1 MVNVLYNEYTGS
13 DEFERD
19 LEIEFMK
26 ESVALDRTLLILHT
40 IEESAN
46 IRAREAE
53 IRCIEESGNIDVLEG
68 YYREAAEEADEKKE
82 GIVQKVWEFIK
93 QMFKNLKEFLVGSK
107 QAKKLR
113 QDAANNV
120 EYGLDDEG
128 EESLSYIKK
137 VTNAIHGGEGSL
149 RALLKDKKTWLI
161 LTSTGAIAGG
171 AVALNVAKH
180 KHKAGELNGVME
192 TIMKILDSGVEK
204 LKSVASGVGSF
215 LGKKAEE
222 IGKTI
227 IGWLGKAKDWI
238 LKIVGKFTGGSSDEE
253 EKPEEGI
260 DKEKAR
266 KQNNENRK
274 ISAEDEKALM
284 SKEKLKEY
292 DPEAYEVYTKRR
304 QDLEKRFNTAK
315 KNLQPGDKLNEAKK
329 KYEEDKRALNAEFM
343 VNLNESVDDV
353 FEESV
358 DTDDVFDIPD
368 FLAEESV
375 SEIDEISELLENL

>member
-40 IEESAN
+40 IEESAA

-68 YYREAAEEADEKKE
+68 YYREAAEEAEDKKQ
-82 GIVQKVWEFIK
+82 GIIQKVWELIK

-113 QDAANNV
+113 EDAANNV

-137 VTNAIHGGEGSL
+137 ITNAIHGGEGSL
-149 RALLKDKKTWLI
+149 KALFHDKKTWAI
-161 LTSTGAIAGG
+161 LGGTAALAGG
-171 AVALNVAKH
+171 AVALTVAKH
-180 KHKAGELNGVME
+180 KHKAGELNGIME
-192 TIMKILDSGVEK
+192 TIMKIIDAGVEK
-204 LKSVASGVGSF
+204 IKTTAVAVGGFIS
-215 LGKKAEE
+215 KKAEDIAKKFVE
-222 IGKTI
+222 F
-227 IGWLGKAKDWI
+227 LSKAKDWI
-238 LKIVGKFTGGSSDEE
+238 LKIVAKFRGGSSETGDSSEGE
-253 EKPEEGI
+253 GTPEKDDGNP
-260 DKEKAR
+260 
-266 KQNNENRK
+266 NRRL
-274 ISAEDEKALM
+274 S
-284 SKEKLKEY
+284 
-292 DPEAYEVYTKRR
+292 
-304 QDLEKRFNTAK
+304 DLEGTPEKGEFLRK
-315 KNLQPGDKLNEAKK
+315 KDALKK
-329 KYEEDKRALNAEFM
+329 KYKGQITKAYRKEYRALLDEYGL
-343 VNLNESVDDV
+343 VKEYVDEDIEDDV

-358 DTDDVFDIPD
+358 DNDDVFDIPD

>member
-128 EESLSYIKK
+128 EESLSLIKK
-137 VTNAIHGGEGSL
+137 ITNAIHGGEGSL
-149 RALLKDKKTWLI
+149 KTLLKDPKLWAFI
-161 LTSTGAIAGG
+161 ASTGAIAGG
-171 AVALNVAKH
+171 AVALNVARH
-180 KHKAGELNGVME
+180 KHKAGELNGISE

-204 LKSVASGVGSF
+204 FKGAISVVASF
-215 LGKKAEE
+215 IGKTAED

-227 IGWLGKAKDWI
+227 VGWVKKAQQWI
-238 LKIVGKFTGGSSDEE
+238 FKIVGKSTEDDSS
-253 EKPEEGI
+253 EKEEGI

-292 DPEAYEVYTKRR
+292 DPEAYKVYSKRR
-304 QDLEKRFNTAK
+304 QDLEKIFNTAK

-358 DTDDVFDIPD
+358 DNDDVFDIPD